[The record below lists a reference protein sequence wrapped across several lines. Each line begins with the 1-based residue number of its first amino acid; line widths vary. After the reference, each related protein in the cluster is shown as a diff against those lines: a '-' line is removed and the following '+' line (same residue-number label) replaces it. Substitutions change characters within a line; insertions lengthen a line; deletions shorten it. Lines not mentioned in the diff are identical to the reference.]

1 MEHAI
6 NPHLLRQTIS
16 VALVGAGGTGSQVIT
31 ALAQMHYA
39 LVKLG
44 HPGGLSVTVYDDDRV
59 SESNIGR
66 QWFFPADLG
75 QYKSDVLVQ
84 RVNMTMGTDWTSCPS
99 KVSMSDRLM
108 FDIVIGA
115 VDTRMARLSIMR
127 AMERGP
133 SGSYYLDFGNRA
145 KDGQAILGQVVG
157 ANRKTNGGTLPHVGE
172 LFPEVMDPKVVDPDE
187 GPSCSLA
194 EALARQSLFINRTL
208 VSHGMA
214 MLWDL
219 LRHHKITFH
228 GVFVN
233 LATGRVTSLPVCEK
247 AWARF
252 GYAAAKAHIRL
263 RPKKPSSQESKSK
276 RVTRA

>member
-252 GYAAAKAHIRL
+252 GYGAAKAHIRL
-263 RPKKPSSQESKSK
+263 RPKKPSSQERKSK

>member
-1 MEHAI
+1 MDHVI
-6 NPHLLRQTIS
+6 NPRLLQKTIS
-16 VALVGAGGTGSQVIT
+16 VALVGAGGTGSQVVT

-75 QYKSDVLVQ
+75 QFKSDVLVQ
-84 RVNMTMGTDWTSCPS
+84 RVNMTMGTDWTSCPD
-99 KVSMSDRLM
+99 KVTMSDTLA

-115 VDTRMARLSIMR
+115 VDTRKARLCIMR

-133 SGSYYLDFGNRA
+133 SGAYYLDFGNRA

-172 LFPEVMDPKVVDPDE
+172 LFPEVMDPQVVDPDE
-187 GPSCSLA
+187 GASCSLA

-219 LRHHKITFH
+219 LRHHKISFH

-233 LATGRVTSLPVCEK
+233 LETGRCTSLPVCEK

-252 GYAAAKAHIRL
+252 GYGDAKKHIRL
-263 RPKKPSSQESKSK
+263 RNKKPAPRGLKSG

>member
-6 NPHLLRQTIS
+6 NPHLLQKTIS
-16 VALVGAGGTGSQVIT
+16 VALVGAGGTGSQAIT

-44 HPGGLSVTVYDDDRV
+44 HPGGLHVTVYDDDRV

-75 QYKSDVLVQ
+75 QYKADVLVQ

-99 KVSMSDRLM
+99 KVSMSDTLH

-133 SGSYYLDFGNRA
+133 SGAYYLDFGNRA

-233 LATGRVTSLPVCEK
+233 LETGRVTSLPVCEK

-252 GYAAAKAHIRL
+252 GYGVAKSHIRL
-263 RPKKPSSQESKSK
+263 RPRTPVPERRKSK
-276 RVTRA
+276 GVTRA